1 MRLDLCYTR
10 FTFSVQGLDLTKT
23 RFRETYR
30 SRKNSPHKNC
40 RSALMTRR
48 QFLRSDTYD
57 HFQPIGITLGFARNR
72 GTRFVAELSSSICS
86 NALRVACSES
96 PMEDEPRGGAGA
108 HPAARGSAVSGGDD
122 EEGAGKAKSS
132 LVLAAE
138 RIDRREALLQGF
150 LRKKNSAEK
159 WQRRYFLLLSHYW
172 VYCKNEQE
180 SSAILCAMDVWR
192 AGEPNMEPPEPG
204 ETESRCF
211 SITWDRFRVFRAST
225 PADALRWVQAI
236 RQVQASR
243 PNTTPSS
250 EAERARALAGPP
262 TPSLSAH
269 ARAAGPAVGSMGME
283 GPPAS
288 GSRGASPAAGA
299 AAASGAADWDR
310 RNRKSGGGDGRGAA
324 EAAAGERGEK
334 QACCR
339 CIVQ

>member
-1 MRLDLCYTR
+1 MLKLPVSQETEAHVFSLQPSCAADFIVCVSSLC
-10 FTFSVQGLDLTKT
+10 
-23 RFRETYR
+23 
-30 SRKNSPHKNC
+30 
-40 RSALMTRR
+40 SAEGEAKST
-48 QFLRSDTYD
+48 
-57 HFQPIGITLGFARNR
+57 
-72 GTRFVAELSSSICS
+72 FVAI
-86 NALRVACSES
+86 VIGACRISK
-96 PMEDEPRGGAGA
+96 MDDEPRGGAGA
-108 HPAARGSAVSGGDD
+108 LPAARGSTVSGGDD
-122 EEGAGKAKSS
+122 EEGGGKAKSS

-211 SITWDRFRVFRAST
+211 SITWDRFRIFRAST

-243 PNTTPSS
+243 PSPTPSS
-250 EAERARALAGPP
+250 EADRARALAGPP

-269 ARAAGPAVGSMGME
+269 ARAAGHGGPAVGSMGME
-283 GPPAS
+283 GP

-310 RNRKSGGGDGRGAA
+310 RNRKSGGGDGRGGAA
-324 EAAAGERGEK
+324 EAAAAGERGEK

-339 CIVQ
+339 CVVQ